1 MTDRL
6 RCSSGLNRVIP
17 KISPIIVMS
26 VKLPKKII
34 QRAISVKR
42 CNCQLCKPPVNHHL
56 SVVKS
61 KMQLWFFS
69 SSHSQSVWV
78 PWIEQVHSAKLL
90 KTVFHRFIAGYFSSR
105 CGKSSKHQS
114 SAEAKLHHLHTDGAH
129 FITQDA
135 STFTCINTLLF
146 GSTKLP
152 FH

>member
-1 MTDRL
+1 MNINQL
-6 RCSSGLNRVIP
+6 
-17 KISPIIVMS
+17 
-26 VKLPKKII
+26 
-34 QRAISVKR
+34 QR
-42 CNCQLCKPPVNHHL
+42 Q
-56 SVVKS
+56 
-61 KMQLWFFS
+61 Q
-69 SSHSQSVWV
+69 QSVWV
-78 PWIEQVHSAKLL
+78 PWIEQVHGAKLL

-135 STFTCINTLLF
+135 STLTCINTLLF